1 MNGAGSM
8 HPMIKPALRRAWRDR
23 QTVQYGVAPAHAVLL
38 GPVDNTT
45 AAFMETMDG
54 TRSLAQ
60 LREEAGRLGL
70 SEQTPERLVERL
82 AAAGV
87 LDDATADREAAARV
101 SEGHRPD
108 LASLSVVHRE
118 PGAGLRTLAARREA
132 SVQVRGAGRVGA
144 QVAAALAAAG
154 VGEVA
159 VLDGGRV
166 QPWDTAPGGLR
177 PEDQGERRDAAARRA
192 VSRARVGNAPGVPPG
207 VSPGAPPGV
216 PPGLPPD
223 VSPESPPGTSSRTSS
238 ASPSQQRAARTARRP
253 APVQRAGPGVRP
265 GKRSTAGRR
274 PRRVDEAPAR
284 TPDLVVL
291 TPRDGLDAYAPD
303 PGAAE
308 GFIAAGTPHLYGG
321 VVEST
326 GFVGPLVTPGTTPC
340 AGCILLGRAEHEP
353 TWRMVVGQWRTSAR
367 RKSGV
372 PACDMAL
379 AAVVAGA
386 VASYALTFL
395 DGDRSCAGGYRTR
408 FALPRLLGSTEQF
421 TPHPEC
427 PCGAAAWA
435 ADPPPSAD
443 GTSDGTAGGAVA

>member
-1 MNGAGSM
+1 M

-70 SEQTPERLVERL
+70 SEETPERLVERL
-82 AAAGV
+82 AEAGV
-87 LDDATADREAAARV
+87 LDDATADREAAAGV
-101 SEGHRPD
+101 SEEHRPD

-118 PGAGLRTLAARREA
+118 PGEGLRKLAARRDA
-132 SVQVRGAGRVGA
+132 SVQVRGAGRVGT

-159 VLDGGRV
+159 VVDGGRV
-166 QPWDTAPGGLR
+166 EPWDTAPGGLR
-177 PEDQGERRDAAARRA
+177 PEDRGERRDAAARRA
-192 VSRARVGNAPGVPPG
+192 VSRARGGTSPVA
-207 VSPGAPPGV
+207 SPGASLESSPGA
-216 PPGLPPD
+216 
-223 VSPESPPGTSSRTSS
+223 SS
-238 ASPSQQRAARTARRP
+238 ASPSQQRSTRSARRP
-253 APVQRAGPGVRP
+253 ASVQRAGPGVRP
-265 GKRSTAGRR
+265 GKRSTTGRR
-274 PRRVDEAPAR
+274 PRADAGPAR
-284 TPDLVVL
+284 RPDLVVL

-308 GFIAAGTPHLYGG
+308 GFIEAGTPHLYGG

-326 GFVGPLVTPGTTPC
+326 GFVGPLVTPGVTPC
-340 AGCILLGRAEHEP
+340 SGCILHSRAEHEP
-353 TWRMVVGQWRTSAR
+353 TWRIVVGQWRTSAR
-367 RKSGV
+367 RRSGV
-372 PACDMAL
+372 PACDTAL

-386 VASYALTFL
+386 VASYALSFL

-427 PCGAAAWA
+427 PCGAASWA

-443 GTSDGTAGGAVA
+443 GTTEGAMA